1 MPQPDTGTPAAAPS
15 RAPDAAPT
23 PLARSLGVAG
33 VLFLTLSVTTPASS
47 VFVIVPGMLQVAGTG
62 AIWATLIAALVCVAT
77 AYIYAELSS
86 AWPVAGGEYVMV
98 AHTLGPLAGFV
109 MLGINVFN
117 NLIFL
122 PVAGL
127 GIREVLVGVLPA
139 LPQVPTAIAVV
150 GACTLIGL
158 LNIRVNALVTGLFLA
173 VEVMA
178 LLAVTALG
186 LVDVQR
192 NPLEFLTYPEMAAGQ
207 GLAPASLTS
216 IGVAASIAIFAF
228 NGYGAAVYF
237 GEEMLE
243 APQRIARSI
252 MLALVFTLALEGL
265 PLLAALMGAV
275 DLRAILASSNPFG
288 DLVTAMAGERAGQA
302 MALGVALAIVNAI
315 IAWVLACARFF
326 YGTARD
332 GSWGRPFDRWMT
344 AIHPRWGSPHLGTL
358 IVGGVGMALC
368 FLPLRLLEV
377 WSVAG
382 LIAIYAGI
390 AVAAMIGRHSGASRH
405 ATYRMPLYPL
415 APIVTLIALAL
426 IAVAT
431 WQDVEEGRPA
441 IVATIIQIVIA
452 AGYYLLV
459 LRRRRWQA
467 VVPTA

>member
-1 MPQPDTGTPAAAPS
+1 MEQQQVKSPRPV
-15 RAPDAAPT
+15 

-47 VFVIVPGMLQVAGTG
+47 LFVIVPGMLQVAGTG
-62 AIWATLIAALVCVAT
+62 AVWATLIAVVVCVAT

-98 AHTLGPLAGFV
+98 ARTLGPLAGFV

-127 GIREVLVGVLPA
+127 GIREVLAGMIPW

-150 GACTLIGL
+150 GACTLVGM
-158 LNIRVNALVTGLFLA
+158 LNIRVNAVVTGVFLLIEVIALVA
-173 VEVMA
+173 VA
-178 LLAVTALG
+178 ALG
-186 LVDVQR
+186 LAETVRD
-192 NPLEFLTYPEMAAGQ
+192 PLAFLAAPVVADGV
-207 GLAPASLTS
+207 GGVAPASLAS

-237 GEEMLE
+237 GEEMHE
-243 APQRIARSI
+243 APHRIARSI
-252 MLALVFTLALEGL
+252 MVALVATLALEGV
-265 PLLAALMGAV
+265 PLIAALMGAA
-275 DLRAILASSNPFG
+275 DLPALLVSPDPFG
-288 DLVTAMAGERAGQA
+288 DLVRAAAGEGAGRL
-302 MALGVALAIVNAI
+302 MACGVALAIVNAI

-332 GSWGRPFDRWMT
+332 GSWGRPLDRWMT
-344 AIHPRWGSPHLGTL
+344 AIHPRFASPWLGTL

-377 WSVAG
+377 WSGAG

-390 AVAAMIGRHSGASRH
+390 ALAAIVGRRSGATAH
-405 ATYRMPLYPL
+405 ARYRMPLYPL
-415 APIVTLIALAL
+415 APVVTFVALAG
-426 IAVAT
+426 ITWAAWSDVA
-431 WQDVEEGRPA
+431 DGRPA
-441 IVATIIQIVIA
+441 IVATLVQIALA

-459 LRRRRWQA
+459 LRRRGWDA
-467 VVPTA
+467 VVPS

>member
-1 MPQPDTGTPAAAPS
+1 MPEEQLSSAALV
-15 RAPDAAPT
+15 

-62 AIWATLIAALVCVAT
+62 AIWATIIAGLVCVAT

-98 AHTLGPLAGFV
+98 AHTLGPMAGFV

-127 GIREVLVGVLPA
+127 GIREVLVGVIPA
-139 LPQVPTAIAVV
+139 LPQVPTAIVVV
-150 GACTLIGL
+150 GVCTLIGL
-158 LNIRVNALVTGLFLA
+158 LNIRFNALVTGLFLLI
-173 VEVMA
+173 EVVA
-178 LLAVTALG
+178 LLAVTAFG
-186 LVDVQR
+186 LIDVQR
-192 NPLEFLTYPEMAAGQ
+192 NPLNFLTQPVMTAGQ
-207 GLAPASLTS
+207 GLAPASLTA

-237 GEEMLE
+237 GEEMHE
-243 APQRIARSI
+243 APHRIARSI
-252 MLALVFTLALEGL
+252 MLALIFTLVLEGV
-265 PLLAALMGAV
+265 PLLAALVGAV
-275 DLRAILASSNPFG
+275 DLRVMLASPNPFG
-288 DLVTAMAGERAGQA
+288 DLVTAMAGARAGQA

-332 GSWGRPFDRWMT
+332 GSWGRPLDRWMS
-344 AIHPRWGSPHLGTL
+344 AIHPRWGSPWLGTL
-358 IVGGVGMALC
+358 LVGAVGMLLC

-377 WSVAG
+377 WSGAG

-390 AVAAMIGRHSGASRH
+390 AIAAMVGRHSGASRH
-405 ATYRMPLYPL
+405 ATYHMPLYPL
-415 APIVTLIALAL
+415 APIVTLVALAL
-426 IAVAT
+426 ITVAT
-431 WQDVEEGRPA
+431 WQDVAEGRPA
-441 IVATIIQIVIA
+441 IIATIIQIIIA
-452 AGYYLLV
+452 AGYYLLI

>member
-15 RAPDAAPT
+15 RTPDASPT

-127 GIREVLVGVLPA
+127 GIREVLVGVLPS

-158 LNIRVNALVTGLFLA
+158 LNIRVNAIVTGLFLA
-173 VEVMA
+173 VEVVA

-192 NPLEFLTYPEMAAGQ
+192 NPLDFLTCPVIAAGQ

-237 GEEMLE
+237 GEEMHE

-275 DLRAILASSNPFG
+275 DLPAILASSNPSG

-358 IVGGVGMALC
+358 MVGGVGMALC

-377 WSVAG
+377 WSGAG

-390 AVAAMIGRHSGASRH
+390 AVAAMIGRRSGASRH

-441 IVATIIQIVIA
+441 IVATIIQIVVA

>member
-1 MPQPDTGTPAAAPS
+1 MLDDQMQPAS
-15 RAPDAAPT
+15 PT

-62 AIWATLIAALVCVAT
+62 AIWATLIAGLVCVAT

-127 GIREVLVGVLPA
+127 GIREVLAGVIPS

-158 LNIRVNALVTGLFLA
+158 LNIRVNAIVTGIFLL
-173 VEVMA
+173 VEVAA
-178 LLAVTALG
+178 LFAVTAFG
-186 LVDVQR
+186 LVDINR
-192 NPLEFLTYPEMAAGQ
+192 NPLDFLT
-207 GLAPASLTS
+207 APVMLEGGVLVPTSLTS

-237 GEEMLE
+237 GEEMHE
-243 APQRIARSI
+243 APNRIARSI
-252 MLALVFTLALEGL
+252 MWALVWTLLLEGV
-265 PLLAALMGAV
+265 PLLAALAGAV
-275 DLRAILASSNPFG
+275 DLPSLLSSPNPFG
-288 DLVTAMAGERAGQA
+288 ELATRVGGERAGQLIA
-302 MALGVALAIVNAI
+302 IGVALAIVNAI

-344 AIHPRWGSPHLGTL
+344 AIHPRWQSPWIGTL
-358 IVGGVGMALC
+358 LVGGVGMLLC

-377 WSVAG
+377 WSGAG

-390 AVAAMIGRHSGASRH
+390 ALAAIVGRRRGSTAH
-405 ATYRMPLYPL
+405 ARYRMPLYPL
-415 APIVTLIALAL
+415 APVVTIVALVLITW
-426 IAVAT
+426 AT
-431 WQDVEEGRPA
+431 WFDLEEGRPA
-441 IVATIIQIVIA
+441 IIATLGQIVVA
-452 AGYYLLV
+452 AGYYWLV
-459 LRRRRWQA
+459 LRRRKWNA
-467 VVPTA
+467 VIPG